1 VALELL
7 GLAPC
12 MVMGV
17 LGYALLVTGRKLR
30 FGIPAGIREGWP
42 LRVFGLVY
50 LMAGLFFASRV
61 IQGSFEPAALI
72 ATYLAL
78 AVGVLLSVDGWR
90 RVRSQ

>member
-1 VALELL
+1 MALELL

-12 MVMGV
+12 IVMGV

-50 LMAGLFFASRV
+50 FVAGLFFASRV
-61 IQGSFEPAALI
+61 IQGSFEPDALV
-72 ATYLAL
+72 ASYVAL
-78 AVGVLLSVDGWR
+78 AIGVFLSVDRWR
-90 RVRSQ
+90 KVRSL